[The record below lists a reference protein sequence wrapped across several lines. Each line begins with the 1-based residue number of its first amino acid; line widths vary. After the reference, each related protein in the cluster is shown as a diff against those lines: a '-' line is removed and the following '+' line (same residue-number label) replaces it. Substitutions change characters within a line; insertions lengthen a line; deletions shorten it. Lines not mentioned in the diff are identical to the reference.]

1 MVIRVEGRQMKITV
15 AELEHVARLARLQI
29 SSEEKE
35 NLTEQM
41 NRILLYMEKLNELDT
56 GGVDPTSHVVDLLNA
71 FRDDAVKESLPREQI
86 LENAPEANEAEFVVP
101 RVI

>member
-1 MVIRVEGRQMKITV
+1 MKITV
-15 AELEHVARLARLQI
+15 EEVEHVARLARLEV
-29 SSEEKE
+29 SLEEKK

-41 NRILLYMEKLNELDT
+41 NEILLYMEKLNELDT
-56 GGVDPTSHVVDLLNA
+56 TGVLPTSHVVDLSNA
-71 FRDDAVKESLPREQI
+71 FRNDAVETSLPTEQA

>member
-1 MVIRVEGRQMKITV
+1 MKITM
-15 AELEHVARLARLQI
+15 AEVEHVARLARLQI
-29 SSEEKE
+29 SAEEKE

-41 NRILLYMEKLNELDT
+41 NRILLYMEKLNELNTT
-56 GGVDPTSHVVDLLNA
+56 GVEPTSHVIDLNNA
-71 FRDDAVKESLPREQI
+71 FRVDAVKESLPREQT

>member
-1 MVIRVEGRQMKITV
+1 MKITFEEVEHV
-15 AELEHVARLARLQI
+15 AELARLKVGA
-29 SSEEKE
+29 EEIQ

-56 GGVDPTSHVVDLLNA
+56 NGVATTSHIVELVNV
-71 FRDDAVKESLPREQI
+71 FREDSVEESLPREQT
-86 LENAPEANEAEFVVP
+86 LKNAPEASESEFIVP